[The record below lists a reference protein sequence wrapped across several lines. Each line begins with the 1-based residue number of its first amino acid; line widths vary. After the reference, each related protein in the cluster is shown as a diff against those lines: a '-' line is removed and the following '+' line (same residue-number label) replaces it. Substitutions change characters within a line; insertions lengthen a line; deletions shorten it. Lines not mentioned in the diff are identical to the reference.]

1 MQFETSGD
9 SFWSLKRY
17 LQVEHKAIVANGK
30 LIVFWNSM
38 DRKLFSYFWSLIM
51 PILGG
56 GSNQKNNWKKFHK

>member
-38 DRKLFSYFWSLIM
+38 DRKLFGYF
-51 PILGG
+51 
-56 GSNQKNNWKKFHK
+56 

>member
-38 DRKLFSYFWSLIM
+38 DRLIR
-51 PILGG
+51 PILGV
-56 GSNQKNNWKKFHK
+56 GSNQKDNWKKFHK